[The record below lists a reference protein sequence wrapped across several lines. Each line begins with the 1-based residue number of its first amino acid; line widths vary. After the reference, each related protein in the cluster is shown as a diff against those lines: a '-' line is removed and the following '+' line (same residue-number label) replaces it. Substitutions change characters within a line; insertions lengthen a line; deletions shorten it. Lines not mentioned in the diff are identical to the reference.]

1 MHELSIAQSLVQM
14 ACDHA
19 EMQGAKTVRRICVR
33 LGVLSG
39 MLRPLY
45 FCFESSSRGSACE
58 GAILE
63 IEEVPLTVYCPRC
76 DETKAPGSRYSFA
89 CPTCSTPTPK
99 VITGREMQLV
109 SIEVEKRAVGKVPPA
124 GAVSTHASLE

>member
-1 MHELSIAQSLVQM
+1 MHELSIAQSLIQL
-14 ACDHA
+14 ACEHA
-19 EMQGAKTVRRICVR
+19 EQRGVKKIRRISVR

-45 FCFESSSRGSACE
+45 FCFESASKGTGCE
-58 GAILE
+58 GAALE

-76 DETKAPGSRYSFA
+76 DENKSPGSRYSFA

-109 SIEVEKRAVGKVPPA
+109 AIELDKGEPELLSKSHSGSARCSA
-124 GAVSTHASLE
+124 